1 MATLET
7 SLGTINLSD
16 NPLEHYQPQ
25 ATSSDNILLSSP
37 EEQQLSGLV
46 LCALAGCLLG
56 LIVSPS
62 SMESLIRL
70 SIGLVVS

>member
-16 NPLEHYQPQ
+16 NPLNHYKPQ
-25 ATSSDNILLSSP
+25 ATSTVLLSSP

-46 LCALAGCLLG
+46 PSALAGCLLG
-56 LIVSPS
+56 LIISPF
-62 SMESLIRL
+62 SMDSLFNL